1 MHEFVAASVGLHQGF
16 GVVSNYFFL
25 FFDNYFF
32 LFFDLL
38 IIFRI
43 EGCIEDS
50 GDEMGWSSGG
60 EDFEENPDFA
70 VGVEW

>member
-1 MHEFVAASVGLHQGF
+1 MSMHQFAAASVGLHQGF
-16 GVVSNYFFL
+16 GVVSNYL
-25 FFDNYFF
+25 F

-50 GDEMGWSSGG
+50 RDEMGWSSGG
-60 EDFEENPDFA
+60 ENFKENQEFA